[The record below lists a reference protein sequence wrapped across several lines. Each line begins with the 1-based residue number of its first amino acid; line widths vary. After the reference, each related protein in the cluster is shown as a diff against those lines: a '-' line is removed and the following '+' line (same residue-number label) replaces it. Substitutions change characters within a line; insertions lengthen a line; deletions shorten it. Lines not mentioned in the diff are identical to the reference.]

1 MSSSKYILDRFDDG
15 YGVFLLDGF
24 EDTQCLIPLDQI
36 PSSIQEGDV
45 VTIEEKEDGYSFH
58 RLIEDTQSKK
68 NRAEALIEKLKNK
81 NSNS

>member
-24 EDTQCLIPLDQI
+24 EDTQCLIPLAKI

-45 VTIEEKEDGYSFH
+45 VNIEETEEGYSFYG
-58 RLIEDTQSKK
+58 LAEETGSKRE
-68 NRAEALIEKLKNK
+68 RAEALINKLKNK
-81 NSNS
+81 AQK

>member
-45 VTIEEKEDGYSFH
+45 VNIEEKEDGYSFH
-58 RLIEDTQSKK
+58 RLMEETANKK
-68 NRAEALIEKLKNK
+68 DRAEALIEKLKNK
-81 NSNS
+81 HSN